1 MVQAE
6 RLADKTM
13 TRSMSMP
20 AAILRIEGAAI
31 LAITTAV
38 YFTQGYTWWLFPLL
52 LLAPD
57 LSAIGYLFGPR
68 VGSVIY
74 NLAHTITVPL
84 LLLGC
89 GWWVG
94 SAVIVPLALI
104 WLAHIGM
111 DRLVG
116 YGLKY
121 PDSARHN
128 HLHEV

>member
-6 RLADKTM
+6 HLTDKTT
-13 TRSMSMP
+13 TRPMSMP
-20 AAILRIEGAAI
+20 AALLRIEGAAV
-31 LAITTAV
+31 LALATAI
-38 YFTQGYTWWLFPLL
+38 YFSQGYTWWLFPLL

-68 VGSVIY
+68 VGSMTY
-74 NLAHTITVPL
+74 NLVHTITVPL
-84 LLLGC
+84 LLLAG
-89 GWWVG
+89 GWWLG
-94 SAVIVPLALI
+94 SAVVVPLALI
-104 WLAHIGM
+104 WLAHIGL

-121 PDSARHN
+121 PDSAKHN